1 MLSSGWGSGKR
12 GVKEG
17 VHEVDNKDEEN
28 TILGARSWVSEIKV
42 STPLFGKTFVSI
54 LGAIFVMLN

>member
-1 MLSSGWGSGKR
+1 MGGGSGKR

-17 VHEVDNKDEEN
+17 VHAVDNKDEEN